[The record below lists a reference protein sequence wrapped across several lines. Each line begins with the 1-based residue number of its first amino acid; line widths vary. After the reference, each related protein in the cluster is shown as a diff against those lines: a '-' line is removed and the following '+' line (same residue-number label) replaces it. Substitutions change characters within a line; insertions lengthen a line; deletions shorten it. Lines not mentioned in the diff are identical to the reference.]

1 MSLLEQILG
10 AVIPVL
16 AAVAIGFAWVRSG
29 RPFES
34 AALVTLV
41 ADLSTP
47 CLVFANL
54 ARASILRQDFTVMA
68 LATCAMLLGFALL
81 GAGLLGCFKM
91 RHRTFLPAIVFPN
104 TGNLGLPM
112 ALSVFGPPGLSYAIV
127 IFTVIAIANFT
138 VGQALAAGIANWRG
152 LLRMPLIYAAL
163 AGTLVTYLAIP
174 LPRWLIDTCALIGGM
189 SVPLMLLMLGASL
202 ARLKVAAMQRA
213 GIVSALRFGIG
224 IAVGSLVCLL
234 FGLTGLARSSLLLQ
248 CAMPVAV
255 NNYLFALRW
264 NNDPAEVAGTVV
276 VSTLASVVTVPALLW
291 FLL

>member
-1 MSLLEQILG
+1 MSLLEQILT

-29 RPFES
+29 QPFES
-34 AALVTLV
+34 AALVAIV
-41 ADLSTP
+41 ADLGTP

-54 ARASILRQDFTVMA
+54 ARASIPREDFTIMA
-68 LATCAMLLGFALL
+68 LATGAMLLGFALL
-81 GAGLLGCFKM
+81 GSGLLAGLRLPQ
-91 RHRTFLPAIVFPN
+91 RTFLPAIVFAN

-112 ALSVFGPPGLSYAIV
+112 ALNAFGQRGLSYAIV

-163 AGTLVTYLAIP
+163 AGTLVAYFAIP
-174 LPRWLIDTCALIGGM
+174 LPRWLVDTVALIGGM

-202 ARLKVAAMQRA
+202 ARLKVAAARRA
-213 GIVSALRFGIG
+213 GLVSALRFGVG
-224 IAVGSLVCLL
+224 ITVGSLVCLL

-264 NNDPAEVAGTVV
+264 NNDPEDVAGTVV